1 MNLASPRVVN
11 IKDLRRLARRRL
23 PDAVFDYLDGA
34 ADDEVTLKDS
44 ERAFREVIFKPRFA
58 VATPACDLGVTVL
71 GHELDVPFLLGPI
84 GYSRLMHPRGE
95 LAASKVAGKTG
106 TAYILSTMSGHRI
119 EDVKAQSSGPTFY
132 QLYLAGG
139 RGAAEGA
146 IARAKAAG
154 YKALFVTI
162 DTPVAGNR
170 ERDVRN
176 GMKALMG
183 TNPFAKIP
191 YLTNILAHPHWLAG
205 FLADGMTRPFPNIV
219 VPGSGPMAAIDV
231 GAALESAQVSWT
243 DLAWIRDQWNGPIVI
258 KGVMTVDDA
267 RRSVDAGAAGIVVS
281 TCRPSARR
289 RGGIAAR
296 PAGHCGGGGH
306 QDRSSV
312 RWWHPAR
319 LRRGQG
325 HRVGRQGGALGT
337 RLCLWHGGGRRCRDR
352 TRHRDFPRRHHP
364 HLEAAG
370 LRQHLAGGWFLRDH
384 PSGIQS
390 GLARE
395 TSR

>member
-34 ADDEVTLKDS
+34 ADDEVTLRDS
-44 ERAFREVIFKPRFA
+44 ERAFRDVIFKPRFA
-58 VATPACDLGVTVL
+58 VATPVCDLGVTVL
-71 GHELDVPFLLGPI
+71 GHRLDLPFILAPI

-95 LAASKVAGKTG
+95 LAASKAAGRNG

-154 YKALFVTI
+154 YTALFVTI

-176 GMKALMG
+176 GMKELMG
-183 TNPFAKIP
+183 TNPFKKLR
-191 YLTNILAHPHWLAG
+191 YLPNILAHPGWLAG
-205 FLADGMTRPFPNIV
+205 FIADGMTRPFPNIV
-219 VPGSGPMAAIDV
+219 VPGSGPLQAIDV
-231 GAALESAQVSWT
+231 AAALESAQVSWT
-243 DLAWIRDQWNGPIVI
+243 DLKWIREQWTGPIVM

-267 RRSVDAGAAGIVVS
+267 KRSVDAGAQGIVVS
-281 TCRPSARR
+281 THAGRQLDGVAGSLRVLPGIVEAVGDKIEVLFDGGIR
-289 RGGIAAR
+289 RGADVVKAIGLGAKAVLL
-296 PAGHCGGGGH
+296 G
-306 QDRSSV
+306 
-312 RWWHPAR
+312 
-319 LRRGQG
+319 RGYAYG
-325 HRVGRQGGALGT
+325 MA
-337 RLCLWHGGGRRCRDR
+337 
-352 TRHRDFPRRHHP
+352 
-364 HLEAAG
+364 AAG
-370 LRQHLAGGWFLRDH
+370 DAGIERAIEIFRADIIRTLKLLGCSSISQVDSNYVTTRPGFRVD
-384 PSGIQS
+384 
-390 GLARE
+390 
-395 TSR
+395 